1 MGQADRLRTIV
12 SGRAISKFNFHHQG
26 SQVKISFSQKKTF
39 VSQIFPS
46 ERRDY
51 FLVFFLDL
59 AFRDVRFL
67 AAAFLLAPFLACF
80 FFVDLAAV
88 CFFFLTTFAF
98 EDFFFF
104 LTTFAFE
111 DCFFF
116 FLVAFFLA
124 VAPVFCLLFRLL
136 FSPPNTALQLS
147 AYFGFEPVRKIVTFK
162 PPK

>member
-1 MGQADRLRTIV
+1 MFQ
-12 SGRAISKFNFHHQG
+12 Q
-26 SQVKISFSQKKTF
+26 
-39 VSQIFPS
+39 

-51 FLVFFLDL
+51 FLVLVLDL

-67 AAAFLLAPFLACF
+67 AAAFLLAPFLTCF
-80 FFVDLAAV
+80 FFVDLAAI

-104 LTTFAFE
+104 LATFAFE

-116 FLVAFFLA
+116 FLVAFFLVAFFLVAFFLVAFFLA
-124 VAPVFCLLFRLL
+124 VVPVLCLLLRLL
-136 FSPPNTALQLS
+136 FSSPNAALQLS